1 MRPFSH
7 RTNYQRVVISS
18 ANDFFFFHQ
27 SKFSQLFPRPTI
39 LCQVTKSFVPWQLSF
54 VGPSYFGSMT
64 HWSSFNWDVSGN
76 TKNRVSQ
83 MRTRRR
89 KMGDYKIVTFLF
101 LFVCFGFVFVF
112 FFFFGKRQ
120 TLSFVAVQ
128 TGLNASRVPVTV
140 LWIYTK
146 LSLQNYVINTL
157 KTLWRRT
164 NNAFL

>member
-1 MRPFSH
+1 MR
-7 RTNYQRVVISS
+7 TI
-18 ANDFFFFHQ
+18 FFFNQ
-27 SKFSQLFPRPTI
+27 SKFSQLFSRPTI

-54 VGPSYFGSMT
+54 VGPSYFGNMT
-64 HWSSFNWDVSGN
+64 NWSSFNWDVSGN

-101 LFVCFGFVFVF
+101 LFFCFGFVFVF
-112 FFFFGKRQ
+112 VFF
-120 TLSFVAVQ
+120 LA
-128 TGLNASRVPVTV
+128 NA
-140 LWIYTK
+140 K
-146 LSLQNYVINTL
+146 LSLLLQCKQGQMRHECRLRCFEFIQNLVLQNYVINTL